1 MGQGSG
7 NAILL
12 AMNRFNRPRR
22 LFAVALAGLAG
33 FVDAAGFLSANG
45 YFVSFMSGNTTRL
58 AVDLATG
65 VHPAIIPAL
74 LILGFIIGVASGG
87 VIAGKTGVWR
97 KPAVLALVT
106 GLLLAAALLHAF
118 GFTSAA
124 VAALVMAM
132 GALNNTFQRGGEVAI
147 GLTYMTGALVKMG
160 QGLAAALLGKP
171 VGNWA
176 SFLALWLGLLGGA
189 VAGALAWS
197 RWQAGCLWLAVA
209 WALAMLLVALRLP
222 AEE

>member
-1 MGQGSG
+1 
-7 NAILL
+7 
-12 AMNRFNRPRR
+12 MNRLDHPRR
-22 LFAVALAGLAG
+22 LFAIALAGLAG

-65 VHPAIIPAL
+65 IHPAIVPAL
-74 LILGFIIGVASGG
+74 LILGFVIGVASGG
-87 VIAGKTGVWR
+87 VVAGKAGIWR
-97 KPAVLALVT
+97 KPAVLTLVSV
-106 GLLLAAALLHAF
+106 LLLAGAVLDASGHN
-118 GFTSAA
+118 SAA

-171 VGNWA
+171 MGNWP

-209 WALAMLLVALRLP
+209 WAVTMLVVALKLP